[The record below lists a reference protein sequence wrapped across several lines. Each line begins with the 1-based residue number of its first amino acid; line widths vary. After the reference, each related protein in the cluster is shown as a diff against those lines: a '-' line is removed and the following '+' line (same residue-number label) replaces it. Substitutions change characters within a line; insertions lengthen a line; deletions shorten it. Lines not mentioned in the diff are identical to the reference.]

1 MHKIGVQFME
11 LSSVFLYRMTHIE
24 NIPHILKYG
33 ITHRTSHH
41 ANLAY
46 KAIGDESLISVR
58 DKKQVYVNNG
68 DCSNRGKSIV
78 LGDFIPFYFG
88 VRMPMLYVIQHGGN
102 FVPHATPATDIIYL
116 ACPVLEVI
124 KKQTTFYYTN
134 GHATENL
141 TSFFDQSKLN
151 QLVENI
157 NWVAVTAKYWSGT
170 ENLMLKWQKQAEFL
184 VEEDVA
190 PDCITGF
197 ACYDAQAKDRLLTF
211 GIEDKKIKIC
221 PNAYF

>member
-1 MHKIGVQFME
+1 ME
-11 LSSVFLYRMTHIE
+11 LSSIFLYRMTHIE

-33 ITHRTSHH
+33 ITHRTSAQ

-68 DCSNRGKSIV
+68 GFNNQENTIV

-102 FVPHATPATDIIYL
+102 FVPCATPSTDIIYL
-116 ACPVLEVI
+116 ACPVLEVV
-124 KKQTTFYYTN
+124 KKQTLFYYTN
-134 GHATENL
+134 GHATESL
-141 TSFFDQSKLN
+141 TSFFDKSQLN

-157 NWVAVTAKYWSGT
+157 NWAAITAKYWSGE

-184 VEEDVA
+184 VKDDVD
-190 PDCITGF
+190 PGCIKGF
-197 ACYDAQAKDRLLTF
+197 GCYDVKAQ
-211 GIEDKKIKIC
+211 DKLIALGVEKEKIKII
-221 PNAYF
+221 PQAYF